1 MATFAEKNSR
11 KSRFV
16 AAGGRGGS
24 REQRE
29 TVDGGKQFLKFVLLV
44 RDYSGVQH
52 RAGLGKSFSSRPPAA
67 FKVRYSS
74 LLPREEA
81 VNKPHQRLLKLALLI
96 QFPWTF
102 EKVPLYIF
110 RLKSVYKKVTIQN
123 EILQS
128 SKMK

>member
-29 TVDGGKQFLKFVLLV
+29 TVDGGKQFLKLVLLV
-44 RDYSGVQH
+44 RDYSGVQR
-52 RAGLGKSFSSRPPAA
+52 RAGLGKSFSSRRSAA

-74 LLPREEA
+74 LLPCEEA
-81 VNKPHQRLLKLALLI
+81 VNKPHQRFQAG
-96 QFPWTF
+96 TF
-102 EKVPLYIF
+102 DTVSLDF
-110 RLKSVYKKVTIQN
+110 
-123 EILQS
+123 
-128 SKMK
+128 